1 MMMFFVFRLAKD
13 MYFALIC
20 HSGVKTDCIVQ
31 WLEKNDTIRASYKPH
46 FPYTIQSAAKFPF
59 Q

>member
-1 MMMFFVFRLAKD
+1 MFFVFRLAKD

-31 WLEKNDTIRASYKPH
+31 RLEKNDTIRASYKPH